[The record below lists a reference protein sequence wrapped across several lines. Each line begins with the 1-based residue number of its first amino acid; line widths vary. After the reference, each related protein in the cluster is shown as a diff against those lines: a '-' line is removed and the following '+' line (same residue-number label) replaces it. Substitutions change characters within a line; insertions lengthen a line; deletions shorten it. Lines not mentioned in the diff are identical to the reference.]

1 VTWLVPAGYALFLAL
16 IAYRY
21 ATRRPRL
28 TTYPPHLTGPL
39 LSVIVPA
46 RDEAVNIERCVRS
59 ILGTAYRPVEVIV
72 VDDRSSDATPEI
84 VARLA
89 RSSEAGE
96 GEGEGEGARLRLVHG
111 AELPAGWF
119 GKPWAIVQ
127 GYHVARGELL
137 LFTDADTWHHP
148 ELIARTVAA
157 LNVERVDLISVLARQ
172 ETVTFWERLVQPHV
186 LVALASRVGD
196 LRRVNRTRTT
206 WDAIASGAYIL
217 TTRAA
222 YERAGTHEAVKQS
235 VVEDMALAQSYVRH
249 HLDIFLTHGAELMS
263 VRMYRSLAEIVAGW
277 SRNLA
282 LGVPLM
288 FPPITLVRRAAPYL
302 MWLPA
307 LCWILPPVLWAVF
320 GWGWAAATTVIS
332 LAIWVAVYWAE
343 GAPLRYA
350 LLYPLGAAM
359 VAYIMIRSAIRGG
372 RRVEWRGR
380 TYGTG

>member
-1 VTWLVPAGYALFLAL
+1 MTWVVPAGYALFLAL

-28 TTYPPHLTGPL
+28 TAYPPQPTGPL
-39 LSVIVPA
+39 ISVIVPA
-46 RDEAVNIERCVRS
+46 RDEAVNIERCVGS
-59 ILGTAYRPVEVIV
+59 ILATAYQPVEVIV
-72 VDDRSSDATPEI
+72 VDDRSSDATPAI
-84 VARLA
+84 VERLA
-89 RSSEAGE
+89 RSSAAQG
-96 GEGEGEGARLRLVHG
+96 RLRLVPG
-111 AELPAGWF
+111 AELPPGWF

-127 GYHVARGELL
+127 GYRVARGELL

-148 ELIARTVAA
+148 ELIPRTVTA
-157 LNVERVDLISVLARQ
+157 LRAERVDLISVLARQ

-196 LRRVNRTRTT
+196 LRRVNRTRIT

-217 TTRAA
+217 TTRVA
-222 YERAGTHEAVKQS
+222 YERVGTHEAVKQS
-235 VVEDMALAQSYVRH
+235 VAEDLALAQSYVRH
-249 HLDIFLTHGAELMS
+249 HLDIFLTHAAEFMS
-263 VRMYRSLAEIVAGW
+263 VRMYRSLAEVVAGW
-277 SRNLA
+277 SKNLA

-288 FPPITLVRRAAPYL
+288 FPPIRLVRRAAPYL

-307 LCWILPPVLWAVF
+307 LCWIVPPVLWAVYGW
-320 GWGWAAATTVIS
+320 GWGWAAATTLVS
-332 LAIWVAVYWAE
+332 LAIWMTVYWAE

-380 TYGTG
+380 VYRAD